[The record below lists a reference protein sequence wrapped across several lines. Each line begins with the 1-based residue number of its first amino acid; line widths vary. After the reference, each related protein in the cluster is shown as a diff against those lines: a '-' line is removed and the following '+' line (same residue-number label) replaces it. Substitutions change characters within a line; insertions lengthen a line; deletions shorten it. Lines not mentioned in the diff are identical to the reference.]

1 MVGLSVFCQCW
12 FLIQLTV
19 LHSSRALLPPQKTEP
34 GGELC
39 IIHLFSPTNFRWAP
53 VQGNCP
59 SGTRFTGTHCEQM
72 VLCQPA
78 AEARQPRWCELP
90 PFSFCGS
97 WRQTRQ
103 EEESVCCLSSKL
115 DPGSQT
121 GQQASHIIEQAE
133 DSKPN
138 TEKNIEPEVQPEVQ
152 PESVPEDGPKS
163 EPESGAST
171 EPTPEPETEPN
182 SDNEFDPANS
192 PALGQK
198 AETDNITTVGSIFGQ
213 ATEASNIFEDTEA
226 KLATNLRPHR
236 NLKNFKISVE
246 MSEKNKVV
254 FKVPKE
260 EEDNDIAQEINEVFS
275 TLPEMN
281 DEILLEINEDK
292 TEADVNS
299 LTVKNL
305 QELEALVI
313 RNVKN
318 IILTQQDTQPRRLK

>member
-1 MVGLSVFCQCW
+1 M
-12 FLIQLTV
+12 
-19 LHSSRALLPPQKTEP
+19 LP
-34 GGELC
+34 
-39 IIHLFSPTNFRWAP
+39 
-53 VQGNCP
+53 
-59 SGTRFTGTHCEQM
+59 
-72 VLCQPA
+72 CQPA
-78 AEARQPRWCELP
+78 AEVRQPRWCELP

-103 EEESVCCLSSKL
+103 EEEAGRCLSSKL
-115 DPGSQT
+115 DPGSQA
-121 GQQASHIIEQAE
+121 GQQTSHSIEQAE

-138 TEKNIEPEVQPEVQ
+138 TDKHIEPEVKPETL

-163 EPESGAST
+163 EPESEPESGAST
-171 EPTPEPETEPN
+171 EPAPEPETEPH
-182 SDNEFDPANS
+182 SDNEFDYAES
-192 PALGQK
+192 PALDQK
-198 AETDNITTVGSIFGQ
+198 AETDDITTAGSFFGQ

-226 KLATNLRPHR
+226 KLETNLRPHR

-260 EEDNDIAQEINEVFS
+260 EDDDIAQEINEVFS
-275 TLPEMN
+275 TLLEE
-281 DEILLEINEDK
+281 DEIFLEINEEK
-292 TEADVNS
+292 TEADVSS

-318 IILTQQDTQPRRLK
+318 IVLTQQDTQPRRLK

>member
-1 MVGLSVFCQCW
+1 MV
-12 FLIQLTV
+12 
-19 LHSSRALLPPQKTEP
+19 P
-34 GGELC
+34 
-39 IIHLFSPTNFRWAP
+39 
-53 VQGNCP
+53 
-59 SGTRFTGTHCEQM
+59 
-72 VLCQPA
+72 CQPA

-103 EEESVCCLSSKL
+103 EEEAGCCLSSKL
-115 DPGSQT
+115 HPGSQT
-121 GQQASHIIEQAE
+121 GQQASHSKEKAE
-133 DSKPN
+133 DSIPN
-138 TEKNIEPEVQPEVQ
+138 TDKHIEPEVQ

-163 EPESGAST
+163 EPESEPESGAST
-171 EPTPEPETEPN
+171 EPAPEPETEPH
-182 SDNEFDPANS
+182 SDNKFEQAKS
-192 PALGQK
+192 PALDQK
-198 AETDNITTVGSIFGQ
+198 TETDDTTVESILGQ

-226 KLATNLRPHR
+226 KLETNLRPHR

-260 EEDNDIAQEINEVFS
+260 EDDDIAQEINEVFS
-275 TLPEMN
+275 TLLEE
-281 DEILLEINEDK
+281 DEIFLEINEEK
-292 TEADVNS
+292 TESDVSS

-318 IILTQQDTQPRRLK
+318 IVLTQQDTQPRRLK